1 MTKKIEFTVNT
12 NELLNFAKT
21 VKSDDLTVLFERQD
35 DKTVR
40 IRVNENNVSSI
51 LLANTYEILDENSFS
66 TVLKNFFSI
75 VLKEEHASS
84 IIKFMKVLNKN
95 KSVKFTFDDEK
106 LNINENG
113 VNMDFKI
120 DENNGCIA
128 QNGELLY
135 SFKADTKRVI
145 RALKNCKPFQMKGEE
160 GRRAALNNILLQ
172 VNDKGFKLV
181 ALDGFKLLAENIEAE
196 ITKNGEFNEDHYK
209 HRILLENEMIDR
221 LKKLKS
227 EKMNFRIYENVIE
240 VFDGDSLI
248 LVQQMVN
255 EEFFQ
260 YETLL
265 KTEDGKQVLASQ
277 VEEVEQYLKTVIK
290 MEDKNPLVKFSSSKK
305 GFVGE
310 SGKMKVKKEF
320 ENKEFRKDYIIGFN
334 GKYLLD
340 AISTFDGEGFEIYN
354 EDRVKQVI
362 MFNEERTALVLP
374 VRLDK
379 YE

>member
-1 MTKKIEFTVNT
+1 MTKKFEFTVNT

-21 VKSDDLTVLFERQD
+21 VKSNDLTVLFERQD

-51 LLANTYEILDENSFS
+51 LLANTYEILD
-66 TVLKNFFSI
+66 KDFFSI
-75 VLKEEHASS
+75 VLKKEHASS

-95 KSVKFTFDDEK
+95 REVKFTSDIET
-106 LNINENG
+106 LNIEENG
-113 VNMDFKI
+113 VNMDFEI
-120 DENNGCIA
+120 AQNRGCIA
-128 QNGELLY
+128 QNGKLLY

-172 VNDKGFKLV
+172 VNDEGFKLV

-196 ITKNGEFNEDHYK
+196 ITKNGEFDEDHYK
-209 HRILLENEMIDR
+209 HKILLENEMIDR

-227 EKMNFRIYENVIE
+227 EKMNFKIYENVIE

-265 KTEDGKQVLASQ
+265 KTEDEKQVLASQ
-277 VEEVEQYLKTVIK
+277 VEEVEQYLKTVVK
-290 MEDKNPLVKFSSSKK
+290 MEDKNPMVKFKSIRK
-305 GFVGE
+305 GFIAE

-320 ENKEFRKDYIIGFN
+320 KNKEFRKDYAIAFN

-340 AISTFDGEGFEIYN
+340 AISTFDGEGFDVFN
-354 EDRVKQVI
+354 KDRVNPVI
-362 MFNEERTALVLP
+362 MINENRTALVLP
-374 VRLDK
+374 VRLAE
-379 YE
+379 Y

>member
-21 VKSDDLTVLFERQD
+21 VKNDDLTVLFERQD

-51 LLANTYEILDENSFS
+51 LLANTYEILDNE
-66 TVLKNFFSI
+66 FFSI
-75 VLKEEHASS
+75 VLKKEHANS

-95 KSVKFTFDDEK
+95 KEVKFTFDDET
-106 LNINENG
+106 LNIDENG

-120 DENNGCIA
+120 DDNNGCIT
-128 QNGELLY
+128 QNGNLLY
-135 SFKADTKRVI
+135 SFKADSKRVI
-145 RALKNCKPFQMKGEE
+145 RALKNCKPFQSKEKDDN
-160 GRRAALNNILLQ
+160 RKALRDILLQ

-209 HRILLENEMIDR
+209 YNILLENEMIDR

-248 LVQQMVN
+248 LVQYIGGY
-255 EEFFQ
+255 EFFN
-260 YETLL
+260 YESLFKSTLN
-265 KTEDGKQVLASQ
+265 
-277 VEEVEQYLKTVIK
+277 VEESKHLSGVLVEEIQDYLKTVVK
-290 MEDKNPLVKFSSSKK
+290 MEGKSPMVKFKSSRK
-305 GFVGE
+305 GFVAE
-310 SGKMKVKKEF
+310 SEKMKVKKEF
-320 ENKEFRKDYIIGFN
+320 ENKEFRKDYAIAFN

-340 AISTFDGEGFEIYN
+340 AISTFDSEGFDVYN
-354 EDRVKQVI
+354 EDRVNPVV
-362 MFNEERTALVLP
+362 MFNEERAALVLP
-374 VRLDK
+374 VRLGEYK
-379 YE
+379 